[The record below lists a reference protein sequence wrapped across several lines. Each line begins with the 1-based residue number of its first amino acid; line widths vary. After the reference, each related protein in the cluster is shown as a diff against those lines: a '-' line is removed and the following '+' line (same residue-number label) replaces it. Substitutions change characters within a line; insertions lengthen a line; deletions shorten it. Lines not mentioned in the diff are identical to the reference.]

1 MLSHLFMKSVQI
13 LCLVLLA
20 LTRTIAEDEKVSK
33 RDFTDFYLS
42 SAMKDEIKAEI
53 VSDLNL
59 TLDAAKTELLNQIK
73 SETELHQ
80 RLRNT
85 QIDEIKSQLTK
96 LKEEIDFAREL
107 AVDANYMRNSNADVV
122 ATLQKRVEELDER
135 LKTLEALIKNET
147 PQPEIPESGRKL

>member
-1 MLSHLFMKSVQI
+1 MKSVQI